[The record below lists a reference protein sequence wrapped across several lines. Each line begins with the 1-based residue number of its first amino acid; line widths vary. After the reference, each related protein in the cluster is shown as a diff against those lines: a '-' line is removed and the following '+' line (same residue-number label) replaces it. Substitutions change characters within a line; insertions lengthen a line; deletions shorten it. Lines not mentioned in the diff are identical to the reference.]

1 MGNSFIFDNSII
13 KGYTKLIDYTTS
25 SSVIFCVLGQV
36 SPTLGNKQGWA
47 TYDDIKWSATT
58 PYEIA
63 AVAGSSY
70 AVGGGVCSN
79 TTPAISTDTINFGL
93 SAKVFTAAAGYTI
106 TATMAALQYA
116 VSSSTSTSNPIL
128 SNHDLGGTQAVSNG
142 TLTLTW
148 PSNIAFSITSSGA
161 T

>member
-1 MGNSFIFDNSII
+1 MGNSFIFDLSIKYAYI
-13 KGYTKLIDYTTS
+13 GAINWTTS
-25 SSVIFCVLGQV
+25 STVIFCVLGQV
-36 SPTLGNKQGWA
+36 SPSAGNKQAW
-47 TYDDIKWSATT
+47 YSYNDIKWAAST

-63 AVAGSSY
+63 VVAGSSY
-70 AVGGGVCSN
+70 ALGGGVCSN

-116 VSSSTSTSNPIL
+116 ASSSTTTSNPIL
-128 SNHDLGGTQAVSNG
+128 TNHDLGGTQAVSNG